1 MQSAVLMSLL
11 LLVLLVAALAAYW
24 ALRRRRQVRST
35 AVRRAPRPLR
45 HPIVLAHGVLGF
57 DALELGGKRH
67 EYFRGIPAHLRTLGC
82 DVHLVQVPP
91 IGSVAERAEALSRAV
106 RSLDAERVHIIA
118 HSMGG
123 LDARY
128 AISRLGLAARV
139 ASLTTIGT
147 PHHGTP
153 LADLGTD
160 LLGEKLGLRRLA
172 GALRVGTDAFYAL
185 TTARMAAFNAEVPD
199 VRGVV
204 YGSYVGALESASRA
218 LHPLLAPGYLYLSR
232 RAGANDGLVPA
243 SSQRW
248 GELLGTV
255 EADHWAQ
262 VGWGSRFDAPALYAA
277 LFTQLQQRSE

>member
-1 MQSAVLMSLL
+1 MQPAVLLSLL
-11 LLVLLVAALAAYW
+11 LLVLVCAAFAARW
-24 ALRRRRQVRST
+24 ALRRRRQVR
-35 AVRRAPRPLR
+35 AVRRAARPLR

-91 IGSVAERAEALSRAV
+91 VGSVAERAEALSRAV

-128 AISRLGLAARV
+128 AISRLGLASRV

-185 TTARMAAFNAEVPD
+185 TTARMLAFNAEVPD
-199 VRGVV
+199 VRGVA
-204 YGSYVGALESASRA
+204 YGSYVAAFESASRA

-232 RAGANDGLVPA
+232 RAGPNDGLVPA

-248 GELLGTV
+248 GEVLGTV

-277 LFTQLQQRSE
+277 LFAQLQQRRE